1 MLIVIRERE
10 KVKKKIKKM
19 IASHCRG
26 MVSSLSNKPIA
37 YCVLLK
43 KTKRSVGI

>member
-10 KVKKKIKKM
+10 KVKKNKIKM

-26 MVSSLSNKPIA
+26 MVSSLPNKPIA
-37 YCVLLK
+37 YCFLLK
-43 KTKRSVGI
+43 KTKRAVGI